1 MLTIPVVVSNVG
13 TAAPA
18 VCGVAAVV
26 TATVTNVVSK
36 TVAPFKLS
44 APAAPVAG
52 KIVPALVAPAVPL
65 PEAVS
70 LLAIIAGATTVIV
83 TVAGSQFVGFNF
95 SHKL

>member
-1 MLTIPVVVSNVG
+1 MLTTPVVVSNVG

-26 TATVTNVVSK
+26 TTTVTNVVSK

-52 KIVPALVAPAVPL
+52 KMVPAIGVPVLPL
-65 PEAVS
+65 PDAVS
-70 LLAIIAGATTVIV
+70 LLATIAGATTVIV